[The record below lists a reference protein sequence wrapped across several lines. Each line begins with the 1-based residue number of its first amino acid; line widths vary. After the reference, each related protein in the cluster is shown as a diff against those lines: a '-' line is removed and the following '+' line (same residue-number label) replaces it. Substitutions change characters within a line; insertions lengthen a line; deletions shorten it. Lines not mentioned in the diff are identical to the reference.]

1 MKINSFNFLK
11 KNSKFYKN
19 NLRKCSEI
27 FKNLLNK
34 KENIFEIVNLLIPI
48 FNVLLISLANNT
60 AAELMQESAVDI
72 ANEAIPIIINPLSPE
87 KA

>member
-1 MKINSFNFLK
+1 MPMLTEKIKGVVNW
-11 KNSKFYKN
+11 
-19 NLRKCSEI
+19 
-27 FKNLLNK
+27 FKQV
-34 KENIFEIVNLLIPI
+34 FTTASTYLIPI